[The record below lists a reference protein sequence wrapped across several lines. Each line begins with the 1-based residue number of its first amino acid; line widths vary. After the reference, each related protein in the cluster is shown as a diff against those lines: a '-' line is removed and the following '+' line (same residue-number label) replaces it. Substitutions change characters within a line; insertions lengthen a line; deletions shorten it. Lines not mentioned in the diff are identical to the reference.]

1 MRGWGT
7 AKAGCWWLGVLCLA
21 GCAITTTAAIARSA
35 KGVPLE
41 YLKGT
46 VSYVTDGDT
55 LWVRPDEGGAPR
67 KIRID
72 GIDAPEICQAFGP
85 RSRAALAQRVLHRTV
100 ALKVLRFDDYQRG
113 LARVSLGREDV
124 ARWMVKEGNAWSYHY
139 RRSAGPYAKEE
150 NLARSEHRGLF
161 ADPKALRP
169 REFRVQHGS
178 CE

>member
-7 AKAGCWWLGVLCLA
+7 AKAGAWWLGVLCLA
-21 GCAITTTAAIARSA
+21 GCTTTTTATARSA
-35 KGVPLE
+35 RDVPVE

-72 GIDAPEICQAFGP
+72 GIDAPEICQAFGQ

-124 ARWMVKEGNAWSYHY
+124 ARWMVKEGNAWSYRY
-139 RRSAGPYAKEE
+139 RRNAGPYAKEE
-150 NLARSEHRGLF
+150 TLARQEHRGLF